1 MGFDVR
7 RGRTGE
13 HNRLVRI
20 VAARAHAA
28 ADSGTRPA
36 SNAPRGHRAPPAA
49 VRMGGGAA
57 SARPQLPHA
66 HVARGDE
73 LAVALALLRAARTGR
88 ARSARPRG
96 AMAAHRMAK
105 ERAQTRPL
113 LAVHSAPRHSNEE
126 PGGHRH
132 GSMAHRAGLS
142 GTEIRAGL
150 APLRRTQLA
159 WLPSSWESM

>member
-7 RGRTGE
+7 RGCTGE
-13 HNRLVRI
+13 HDGLVRI

-36 SNAPRGHRAPPAA
+36 SNAPRGQRAPPAA

-66 HVARGDE
+66 HVARGGE

-88 ARSARPRG
+88 ARSARPRA

-113 LAVHSAPRHSNEE
+113 LAVHSAPPPSNKT
-126 PGGHRH
+126 PGSKPRWPR
-132 GSMAHRAGLS
+132 SARRGLS

-150 APLRRTQLA
+150 APL
-159 WLPSSWESM
+159 